1 MATKTGTKSQISFK
15 IDASDVVKSF
25 GGIRSDLLARGLGA
39 ALRKAVQPETSQLK
53 MAVAKDYITVMK
65 RKGVK
70 DVQRGIKFK
79 IKMYKRGKRGGTAV
93 ALIGLKTKHYVKSS
107 HNRPGGTWWNKIIH
121 LFEYGSK
128 NSPEKLNTFEGF
140 YNANKTQIEDRF
152 KLHMMDSIQKA
163 INRNR
168 FLEKKGKGL
177 KR

>member
-1 MATKTGTKSQISFK
+1 
-15 IDASDVVKSF
+15 
-25 GGIRSDLLARGLGA
+25 
-39 ALRKAVQPETSQLK
+39 
-53 MAVAKDYITVMK
+53 
-65 RKGVK
+65 
-70 DVQRGIKFK
+70 
-79 IKMYKRGKRGGTAV
+79 V
-93 ALIGLKTKHYVKSS
+93 ALTELKKSGDANNYYQTIQDKEKGYDKNTADIKYKNFKNCS
-107 HNRPGGTWWNKIIH
+107 WRTWWNKIIH